1 MLTAALDTQ
10 GNHYRPMI
18 LVNGEVASGKPEV
31 YPGPPNARAVCRKRA
46 EVLPPAGNTES
57 VKELG

>member
-18 LVNGEVASGKPEV
+18 LVNGEVASSKPEV
-31 YPGPPNARAVCRKRA
+31 YPGPPT
-46 EVLPPAGNTES
+46 LAGMP
-57 VKELG
+57 